1 MLSAELRKKL
11 AVGSRQLA
19 GKKDSVEL
27 RKKLAVG
34 SWQGR
39 RIVLSE
45 GREELAVGREEG

>member
-1 MLSAELRKKL
+1 MAGDEDLKGMSWQWAG
-11 AVGSRQLA
+11 GSGQVKRR
-19 GKKDSVEL
+19 E
-27 RKKLAVG
+27 LAVG